1 MGILSTNALT
11 GISTLFGSSIAAVS
25 TEAAGSI
32 GAILSSILPILL
44 MVGVFYFMLIR
55 PQQKREKKTREML
68 KNIKVGD
75 RVTTIGGIFGR
86 VAAIKDDVMTIEV
99 GNDKVRL
106 MVARW
111 AMRSVEGEGQENE
124 LEQLG
129 Q

>member
-1 MGILSTNALT
+1 MGISAVFAQT
-11 GISTLFGSSIAAVS
+11 GFSTLFQSSVAGIS

-32 GAILSSILPILL
+32 GGILSTVLPLVL

-75 RVTTIGGIFGR
+75 RITTIGGIFGR
-86 VAAIKDDVMTIEV
+86 VGAIKDDVLTIEV
-99 GNDKVRL
+99 GSDKVRL

-111 AMRSVEGEGQENE
+111 AVRNVEGEGAENE
-124 LEQLG
+124 LNQLG

>member
-1 MGILSTNALT
+1 MGITYAFAQS
-11 GISTLFGSSIAAVS
+11 GISSLFGSSVAVIS
-25 TEAAGSI
+25 TESAGTI
-32 GAILSSILPILL
+32 GALLSTVLPLLL

-75 RVTTIGGIFGR
+75 RITTIGGIFGR
-86 VAAIKDDVMTIEV
+86 VAAIKDDVITIEV

-111 AMRSVEGEGQENE
+111 AMRSVEGESQENE
-124 LEQLG
+124 LAQLG